1 MPRRNAFR
9 WEMHETVSGGM
20 PAGRSCLQRMPFF
33 KPHALA
39 LLFALGVAL
48 SGIPP
53 AAAAAVTVSV
63 ERTNDD
69 VIIEASAR
77 LKARAETAW
86 RILTAYDR
94 YAEFIPGVRSS
105 EVRNRH
111 GHTVTVEQN
120 DDAAWWSLRM
130 PLHVTYEI
138 TEFPP
143 DRLLSRGS
151 ASALPALESSY
162 VLTPTAMGVRL
173 DYAGRVAHEFGIF
186 GHVEQWVIQRRVL
199 RQFQALADEIERRNE
214 ADAGEGHS
222 APN

>member
-1 MPRRNAFR
+1 MPD
-9 WEMHETVSGGM
+9 
-20 PAGRSCLQRMPFF
+20 C
-33 KPHALA
+33 KPYAVA
-39 LLFALGVAL
+39 VLFALAVPLG
-48 SGIPP
+48 GIPP
-53 AAAAAVTVSV
+53 AAAAGITISV
-63 ERTNDD
+63 ERKGDD

-77 LKARAETAW
+77 LRANAETAW

-105 EVRNRH
+105 QVRDRR

-143 DRLLSRGS
+143 DRLLSRAS

-199 RQFQALADEIERRNE
+199 RQFQALADEIERSDE
-214 ADAGEGHS
+214 AGAADARS